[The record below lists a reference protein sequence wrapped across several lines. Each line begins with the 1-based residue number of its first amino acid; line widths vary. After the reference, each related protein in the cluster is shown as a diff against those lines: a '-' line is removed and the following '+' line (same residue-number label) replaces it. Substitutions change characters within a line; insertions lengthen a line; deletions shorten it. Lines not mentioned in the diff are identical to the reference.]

1 LDIGY
6 SLLDIGY
13 SLLDIGYSLLDIGYS
28 LLAVG
33 YSKWGRTA
41 QQSQLINE
49 ALISHTTGAAFLTE
63 PTEKKGLKD

>member
-1 LDIGY
+1 
-6 SLLDIGY
+6 
-13 SLLDIGYSLLDIGYS
+13 LDIGYSLLDIGYS

-49 ALISHTTGAAFLTE
+49 ELISPTTGAEFLTE
-63 PTEKKGLKD
+63 PELDKGESR